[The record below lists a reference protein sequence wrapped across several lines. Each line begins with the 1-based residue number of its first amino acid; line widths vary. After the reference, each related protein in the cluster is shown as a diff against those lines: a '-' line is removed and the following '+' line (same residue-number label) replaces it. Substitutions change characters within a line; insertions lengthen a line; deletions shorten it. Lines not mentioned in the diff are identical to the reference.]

1 MKKLVIIAALLLA
14 GCQSTSPT
22 TKLRVVTPP
31 DQMYDCP
38 IKKQW
43 PNWQKLNDTDAA
55 KTIVELYKNNTRCKN
70 SVDAIRKFLADAKT
84 RIEN

>member
-14 GCQSTSPT
+14 GCQSTAPT
-22 TKLRVVTPP
+22 TKLQVVTPP

-43 PNWQKLNDTDAA
+43 PNWQKLNDTDVA
-55 KTIVELYKNNTRCKN
+55 KTIVELYKNNARCKN

>member
-1 MKKLVIIAALLLA
+1 MKKFIIIAALLLT
-14 GCQSTSPT
+14 GCQSTAPT

-43 PNWQKLNDTDAA
+43 PKGQTLNDTEVA
-55 KTIVELYKNNTRCKN
+55 KTVVELYKNNSRCKA

-84 RIEN
+84 RIER

>member
-14 GCQSTSPT
+14 GCQSTVS
-22 TKLRVVTPP
+22 TKLKVVTPP

-38 IKKQW
+38 IKDKW
-43 PNWQKLNDTDAA
+43 PNWQKLNDTDVA
-55 KTIVELYKNNTRCKN
+55 KTIVELYKNNARCKN